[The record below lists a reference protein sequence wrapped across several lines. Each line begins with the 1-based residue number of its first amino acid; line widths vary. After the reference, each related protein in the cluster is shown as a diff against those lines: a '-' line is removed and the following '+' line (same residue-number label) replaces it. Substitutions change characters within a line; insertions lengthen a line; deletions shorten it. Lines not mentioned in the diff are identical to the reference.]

1 MYINPSPHSVP
12 KYSPKTKDGFV
23 ALPKV
28 YNGTIISVS
37 LTNNNL
43 SAISWMMFL
52 NGSFTVNQT
61 RAAPPTYEVH
71 LTVSGNN
78 LTCGR

>member
-1 MYINPSPHSVP
+1 MDIYPTPHSVP
-12 KYSPKTKDGFV
+12 KYSPKKKDGFV

-37 LTNNNL
+37 LKNNNL
-43 SAISWMMFL
+43 STISWMMFL

-61 RAAPPTYEVH
+61 RAEPPTYDVH
-71 LTVSGNN
+71 LAVSGNN
-78 LTCGR
+78 FTCGR

>member
-1 MYINPSPHSVP
+1 MDIYPHPQSVP
-12 KYSPKTKDGFV
+12 KYSPKKREGFV

-28 YNGTIISVS
+28 YNGSIISVS
-37 LTNNNL
+37 VANNNL

-52 NGSFTVNQT
+52 NGSFTVNQV
-61 RAAPPTYEVH
+61 RAAPPTYEIH
-71 LTVSGNN
+71 LAVSGNN